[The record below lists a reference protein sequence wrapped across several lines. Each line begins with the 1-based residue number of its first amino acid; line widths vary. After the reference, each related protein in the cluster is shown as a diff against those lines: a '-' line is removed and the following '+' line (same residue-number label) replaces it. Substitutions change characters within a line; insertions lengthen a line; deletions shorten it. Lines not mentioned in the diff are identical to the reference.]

1 MPTVIRL
8 KRGGRTHSP
17 YYRVIVADS
26 RGRATGRVL
35 DELGVYQPCAR
46 PEPKVE
52 IDREKTLGWLRQGV
66 QLSDTARN
74 ILSKQGLMKEF
85 AAEKASK
92 VASEG

>member
-17 YYRVIVADS
+17 YYRVIVTDS
-26 RGRATGRVL
+26 RARATGAVL

-52 IDREKTLGWLRQGV
+52 IDREKTLKWLSTGAQP
-66 QLSDTARN
+66 SDTARN
-74 ILSKQGLMKEF
+74 LLSKQGLMKEF
-85 AAEKASK
+85 AAQKASK
-92 VASEG
+92 TESEG